1 MAGEAGIF
9 MLGNTVGPAG
19 GADIGQVRSRG
30 VCGCGRLVSM
40 GAGLGLLAFSLPFSS
55 LSSLS
60 SVRAVD
66 GALSIWSLFSFSES
80 SVSVV
85 VLLALLALLALL
97 RALLVLLTVLVV
109 LAVLVRFRRDFPVC
123 GGEAR
128 QGDTSDMPLRKS
140 RYATGGVMGVF
151 RRSCSSLIVAL
162 KGPAEGR
169 PAEGSPAE
177 GMGSR
182 KADVRE
188 MAERGVLRETADGS
202 DTADRS
208 SEADGGIW
216 GKFAVRGV
224 ETRRLG
230 LADMLAVRRR
240 EEDRRV
246 SFGGSCVELV
256 VDSPRARMRGDPAVG
271 WER

>member
-9 MLGNTVGPAG
+9 MLGKTVGPAG
-19 GADIGQVRSRG
+19 GADIGQMGSRG
-30 VCGCGRLVSM
+30 VCGRFVSM
-40 GAGLGLLAFSLPFSS
+40 GAGLGLLALSLSFSS

-85 VLLALLALLALL
+85 VLLALLALLTLL

-128 QGDTSDMPLRKS
+128 HGETRDMPLRKS

-169 PAEGSPAE
+169 PADGSPAE
-177 GMGSR
+177 GIGSR

-208 SEADGGIW
+208 SEAGGGIW

-246 SFGGSCVELV
+246 SFGVCVSNWQSTHLG
-256 VDSPRARMRGDPAVG
+256 RG
-271 WER
+271 